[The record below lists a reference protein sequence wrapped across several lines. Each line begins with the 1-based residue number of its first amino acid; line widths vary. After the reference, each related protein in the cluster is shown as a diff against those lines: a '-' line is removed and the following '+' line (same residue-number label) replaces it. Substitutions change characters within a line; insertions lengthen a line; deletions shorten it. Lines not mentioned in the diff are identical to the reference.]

1 MKRISLTLM
10 LCLLAMVGAWSQ
22 SRVLESLEFHSEI
35 LGRTVKYS
43 VYLPDGYESST
54 RSYPTLYLL
63 HGWTDDETSWI
74 QMGNMQPIMD
84 KAIQSEST
92 VDMVVV
98 MPDARETWYV
108 NAYDGKDSYEDMFF
122 KELIPYMEKTY
133 RLRKQ
138 TEYRA
143 IAGLSM
149 GGYGALLYAI
159 HHPEYFSVCAPLSA
173 AVYTEE
179 VINKTMQS
187 RRGNLFEQLFGKKV
201 LTDHWYQNSILHL
214 LDKAD
219 VEKLSAVKFYIDC
232 GDDDG
237 LLYCSIAVHEKMK
250 AKNIPHEFRV
260 RDGNHCW
267 TYWRTGLPSIL
278 QLLGTRFKR
287 S

>member
-1 MKRISLTLM
+1 MRKFCMTLM
-10 LCLLAMVGAWSQ
+10 FLCLTMSGAWAQ
-22 SRVLESLEFHSEI
+22 SRVLESLEFQSEV
-35 LGRTVKYS
+35 LGRSVKYS
-43 VYLPDGYESST
+43 VYLPDGYELST
-54 RSYPTLYLL
+54 RKYPTLYLL
-63 HGWTDDETSWI
+63 HGWTDDETSWV
-74 QMGNMQPIMD
+74 QMGNMQPIAD
-84 KAIQSEST
+84 EAIRSGKT
-92 VDMVVV
+92 VDMVII

-133 RLRKQ
+133 RLRQQ

-187 RRGNLFEQLFGKKV
+187 RRGDLFQRLFGEKV
-201 LTDHWYQNSILHL
+201 LTDHWYKNSIIHL
-214 LDKAD
+214 LEKAD
-219 VEKLSAVKFYIDC
+219 VQKLSAVKFYMDC
-232 GDDDG
+232 GDDDA

-250 AKNIPHEFRV
+250 QKKIPHEFRV

-267 TYWRTGLPSIL
+267 TYWRTALPDVL
-278 QLLGTRFKR
+278 EFLGARFKR